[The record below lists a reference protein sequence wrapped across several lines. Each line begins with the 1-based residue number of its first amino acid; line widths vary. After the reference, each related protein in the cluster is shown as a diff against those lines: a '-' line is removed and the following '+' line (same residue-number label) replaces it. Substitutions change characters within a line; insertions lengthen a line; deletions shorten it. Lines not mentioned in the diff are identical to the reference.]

1 MNIPQ
6 NGFFLLK
13 TALPMA
19 ATILLSACNGAP
31 VPASSAAVSSLPAPS
46 SQAVASAAPL
56 SSAVA
61 VSSLVSSGAV
71 SSVASSLS
79 VGVIASESSAMP
91 VMSSSS
97 MVNSSSVVNSSSM
110 MSSSSVATS
119 SSAVSSSSVFVAS
132 SSSLVAVSSSASQVS
147 SAASSSVAPVG
158 CEVSD
163 TRLDLNDVSFLFP
176 LPKSDEELELLLDFD
191 SPGVGGQLASKE
203 QQDGM
208 LEVLLT
214 ADARDGIPQMRI
226 LGVRIE
232 PCAKGHEG
240 KECTKEL
247 RLVAQPVGKPGDTY
261 QAPLRPSKEAT
272 SVFTKTTAM
281 SYFGHDQVL
290 HFIYELSDENF
301 ALLTEDLR
309 RLKTVAKRE
318 TSCVPMNIHPVMAR
332 QGLGG
337 EYATLLKDIV
347 QRYAGEANLDRAAFT
362 AARSATFWFFAMM
375 TRERGFTFSQSIVP
389 GPQFVINPGITHDDH
404 VVTNGG
410 IAPDSFLG
418 TLMKIEQQT
427 GTEQV
432 LFNRAMRET
441 LVIDNPHLSN
451 PETIGCVECH
461 SAQRLRERSIDDP
474 RFTIDPSIWQD
485 LYKNPRYDL
494 SAVVNDGHSIGS
506 LRMFGYMN
514 EDAHIAIRVI
524 NDSAESAQMLNDM
537 N

>member
-31 VPASSAAVSSLPAPS
+31 VPASSAVVSSLPAPS
-46 SQAVASAAPL
+46 SQAVASSEPL

-61 VSSLVSSGAV
+61 VSSLVSSSLAV

-79 VGVIASESSAMP
+79 VGVIASESSAAP
-91 VMSSSS
+91 V
-97 MVNSSSVVNSSSM
+97 

-132 SSSLVAVSSSASQVS
+132 SSSLIAVSSSASQVS

-191 SPGVGGQLASKE
+191 SPGVGGQLASKA

-261 QAPLRPSKEAT
+261 KAPLRPSKDSAL
-272 SVFTKTTAM
+272 VFTETTAM
-281 SYFGHDQVL
+281 NYFGHDQVL

-301 ALLTEDLR
+301 ALLAEDLR

-375 TRERGFTFSQSIVP
+375 TRERGFTFSQSIVRS
-389 GPQFVINPGITHDDH
+389 PQFVINPGITHDDH